1 MNESLK
7 VALFLGFLR
16 FCSKLPLPINHALG
30 AFLGFIYVLFPSRD
44 RHVVWVNLSIAFP
57 EQSHWQ
63 RMGVLIGFFKE
74 LGKTLTELGI
84 IWLSEPARL
93 LLLIKEIAGQ
103 SYMDEALTKGKGV
116 MLLTPHFGAWEVI
129 GPYWSHQMPM
139 TILYQPPEQADLA
152 PFVQQARE
160 RMGATLVPTDISGVR
175 ALLSALKKNQLAGIL
190 PDQDPGEN
198 GGVFAPFFGKLAHTM
213 VLAGRLA
220 NKSDASVLFTICER
234 LPWGKGYRM
243 HLLPCDDAVHDKD
256 PLISA
261 TAMNHSLQACVLVAP
276 TQYIWNYKRWRQQPD
291 GIDLYHINITK
302 NNKDRS
308 K

>member
-1 MNESLK
+1 MSEGRK
-7 VALFLGFLR
+7 VSLFLGFLR

-30 AFLGFIYVLFPSRD
+30 VILGSIYVLFPSRD
-44 RHVVWVNLSIAFP
+44 RCVVWVNLSIAFP
-57 EQSHWQ
+57 QYSRWQ
-63 RMGVLIGFFKE
+63 RILLLISFFRE

-84 IWLSEPARL
+84 IWLSEPSHL
-93 LLLIKEIAGQ
+93 LSLIKNIKGQ
-103 SYMDEALTKGKGV
+103 SYMDDALAQGKGV

-139 TILYQPPEQADLA
+139 TILYQPPEQAEIA

-198 GGVFAPFFGKLAHTM
+198 GGVFAPFFSKPAHTM

-234 LPWGKGYRM
+234 LPWGQGYRM
-243 HLLPCDDAVHDKD
+243 HLLPCDDAVHNKD
-256 PLISA
+256 QIIST
-261 TAMNHSLQACVLVAP
+261 TAMNHSLEACVNVAP
-276 TQYIWNYKRWRQQPD
+276 AQYIWNYKRWRKQPD
-291 GIDLYHINITK
+291 NTEPYK
-302 NNKDRS
+302 QC
-308 K
+308 

>member
-1 MNESLK
+1 MSEVRK
-7 VALFLGFLR
+7 VRLFLGFLR
-16 FCSKLPLPINHALG
+16 FCNKLPLPVNHAFG
-30 AFLGFIYVLFPSRD
+30 AFLGLVYVLFPSRD

-57 EQSHWQ
+57 QKSVWQ
-63 RMGVLIGFFKE
+63 RLLLSVSFFME

-93 LLLIKEIAGQ
+93 LSLIKDIAGQ
-103 SYMDEALTKGKGV
+103 SYMDAALAQGKGV

-129 GPYWSHQMPM
+129 GPYWSSKMPM

-160 RMGATLVPTDISGVR
+160 RMGAVLVPTDISGVR

-190 PDQDPGEN
+190 PDQDPGDN
-198 GGVFAPFFGKLAHTM
+198 GGVFADFFGKPAHTM

-234 LPWGKGYRM
+234 LSWGQGYRM

-256 PLISA
+256 PLVSTA
-261 TAMNHSLQACVLVAP
+261 AMNHSLEACVLVAP
-276 TQYIWNYKRWRQQPD
+276 EQYIWNYKRWRQQVD
-291 GIDLYHINITK
+291 GIDPYVVNV
-302 NNKDRS
+302 
-308 K
+308 

>member
-1 MNESLK
+1 MSEMRK
-7 VALFLGFLR
+7 VHLFLGFLR

-30 AFLGFIYVLFPSRD
+30 ASLGLIYVLFPSRD
-44 RHVVWVNLSIAFP
+44 RHVVWVNLGIALP
-57 EQSHWQ
+57 QKSVWQ
-63 RMGVLIGFFKE
+63 RALVSISFFKE

-84 IWLSEPARL
+84 IWLGDPARIL
-93 LLLIKEIAGQ
+93 SLIKGVEGQ

-139 TILYQPPEQADLA
+139 TILYQPPEQVDLA
-152 PFVQQARE
+152 PFVRQARE

-175 ALLSALKKNQLAGIL
+175 ALLAALKKNQLAGIL
-190 PDQDPGEN
+190 PDQDPGDN
-198 GGVFAPFFGKLAHTM
+198 GGVFADFFGKPAHTM

-234 LPWGKGYRM
+234 LPWGRGYRM

-256 PLISA
+256 PFASA
-261 TAMNHSLQACVLVAP
+261 TAMNHSLEACVRVAP
-276 TQYIWNYKRWRQQPD
+276 AQYIWNYKRWRQQPD
-291 GIDLYHINITK
+291 GVDCYRKGI
-302 NNKDRS
+302 
-308 K
+308 

>member
-1 MNESLK
+1 MSESRK
-7 VALFLGFLR
+7 VGLFLGFLR

-30 AFLGFIYVLFPSRD
+30 ASLGLVYVLFPSRD
-44 RHVVWVNLSIAFP
+44 RHVVWVNLSIAFSQ
-57 EQSHWQ
+57 QSIRQ
-63 RMGVLIGFFKE
+63 RVLLLLSFFKE
-74 LGKTLTELGI
+74 LGKTLTELGV
-84 IWLSEPARL
+84 IWLSEPTHL
-93 LLLIKEIAGQ
+93 LSLIKEIAGQ
-103 SYMDEALTKGKGV
+103 SYMDEALAKGKGV

-139 TILYQPPEQADLA
+139 TILYQPPEQTELA

-190 PDQDPGEN
+190 PDQDPGDN
-198 GGVFAPFFGKLAHTM
+198 GGVFADFFAKPAHTM

-234 LPWGKGYRM
+234 LPWGQGYRM

-256 PLISA
+256 PFISA
-261 TAMNHSLQACVLVAP
+261 TEMNHSLEACVRVAP
-276 TQYIWNYKRWRQQPD
+276 AQYIWNYKRWRQQPD
-291 GIDLYHINITK
+291 GIDPYDM
-302 NNKDRS
+302 NKAERGREE
-308 K
+308 